1 MKTLKYI
8 DINSTGLFHS
18 GFNASSLLM
27 MSEIYDKVD
36 YYADESSALS
46 TKKLLKGNF
55 PNNITYIPIKVI
67 KKNNKFGNIFHHLNQ
82 IYNSLKIIIKSNK
95 SQIIYFNYAPVLAIP
110 FINLICKI
118 TKKKVIITF
127 HNELSTLQENS
138 TFRYNR
144 ITTKIL
150 KNLKEGQKKWAEN
163 LYYCV
168 LGEHIKKNTQK
179 TLFSEQLQD
188 KILSFE
194 HSWIF
199 TKKNKIKKT
208 EKDKKI
214 GIIGS
219 VREERWLD
227 DIFSFRKKIQSDI
240 DITLIGRIFCNKD
253 ILIQNGLKFIPGADE
268 HFVSKELMSN
278 TIQEMDFI
286 VFLYPTNSYKFVC
299 SGALFDAIEEEKYII
314 ALHNDCFDSL
324 LKNADGNCKLFNTVE
339 EMINYVN
346 TIKIEELELKDFS
359 IIKNTLSP
367 ENQAIEFKKELEKIK
382 FIL

>member
-150 KNLKEGQKKWAEN
+150 KNLK
-163 LYYCV
+163 
-168 LGEHIKKNTQK
+168 
-179 TLFSEQLQD
+179 
-188 KILSFE
+188 
-194 HSWIF
+194 
-199 TKKNKIKKT
+199 
-208 EKDKKI
+208 
-214 GIIGS
+214 
-219 VREERWLD
+219 
-227 DIFSFRKKIQSDI
+227 
-240 DITLIGRIFCNKD
+240 
-253 ILIQNGLKFIPGADE
+253 
-268 HFVSKELMSN
+268 
-278 TIQEMDFI
+278 
-286 VFLYPTNSYKFVC
+286 
-299 SGALFDAIEEEKYII
+299 
-314 ALHNDCFDSL
+314 
-324 LKNADGNCKLFNTVE
+324 
-339 EMINYVN
+339 
-346 TIKIEELELKDFS
+346 
-359 IIKNTLSP
+359 
-367 ENQAIEFKKELEKIK
+367 
-382 FIL
+382 